1 MPFPNPLLR
10 RFVEIATEKSFDKGL
25 FWGVFTGVM
34 VTHFYKE
41 DKYKKLESKYYG
53 VKHRLH
59 LQQLTEHSHA
69 RAEVHRGAKAS

>member
-10 RFVEIATEKSFDKGL
+10 KFVENVTEKSFHKGL
-25 FWGVFTGVM
+25 FWGVLSGVM
-34 VTHFYKE
+34 VTHFYTE
-41 DKYKKLESKYYG
+41 DKYRKLESKYYD

-59 LQQLTEHSHA
+59 LQQLTGHSHA